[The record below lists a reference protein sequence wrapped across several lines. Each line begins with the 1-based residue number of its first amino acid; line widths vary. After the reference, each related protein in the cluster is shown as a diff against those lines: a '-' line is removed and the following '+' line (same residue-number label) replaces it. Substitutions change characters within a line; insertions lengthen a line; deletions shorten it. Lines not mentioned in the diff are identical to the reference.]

1 MWKRSMEKESKY
13 HKVRKSCREFE
24 WDWENNKMLESTA
37 LIGLPLSIHHVEFY
51 VSNALQ
57 SSYWYCVNFG
67 FQQFAK
73 KEDAQWSSIAI
84 RNGKIVFIFTACKEQ
99 DEDFVKYLTIH
110 GDSVRDVSFL
120 TNDINA
126 AVERIVEK
134 GGFVVKPVEVVADED
149 GFVKLAVIGLPECDV
164 RHSLLDS
171 KTYRGFFLPE
181 YEPYDCSSNILKSI
195 EEISIISIDHFVIN
209 YPVDFMQPALHYYH
223 QMFDFEEIWSSD
235 ETIFSSSHSAMKI
248 VLITNKYKTIQI
260 GLAEPVPRFVGMRSQ
275 IQEFLDY
282 NRGSGVQHI
291 AFLVDDIVHTAEQ
304 MKQRGVKFIAIPDE
318 YYTDLEARL
327 ATSPVKLLENF
338 EKIKQLRILM
348 DFDDHGYLL
357 QMFTQPVQDRPT
369 LFFEVIQRNNYSG
382 FGAGNIKALFN
393 AVEKEQERRGTLHHN
408 L

>member
-1 MWKRSMEKESKY
+1 
-13 HKVRKSCREFE
+13 
-24 WDWENNKMLESTA
+24 MLESTA

-126 AVERIVEK
+126 AVE
-134 GGFVVKPVEVVADED
+134 
-149 GFVKLAVIGLPECDV
+149 ECDV